1 MTDTS
6 TAAPVPF
13 ANLHV
18 HTEYSLLDGMAST
31 DTFDYLASIGQNAV
45 AITDHG
51 TLAGLW
57 KMTEAGRKHNIKVLA
72 GLESYV
78 AVGSRFDRDYIEIPA
93 DDSSADEGD
102 GKSGTGEKASTSD
115 ALTLDQLSEEERAQ
129 AIQFVAMIEDLLASD
144 DGDISIEL
152 IAGYAQLSETSAAF
166 RGLPSTQEGTGDAE
180 GKGQP
185 VTLDD
190 ALVALA
196 SLRETFLAPPRKV
209 KKRFHEHLTLIATN
223 ETGWSNLLAL
233 SNAAELS
240 KHQGKPRIDLQLLA
254 EHHEGLVILTG
265 CLGGAF
271 LGSLSRGDRN
281 RASDTLRRLVEIAG
295 TDRVFVEV
303 MEHGIDAE
311 SRVLPEAAKLAA
323 EHGVR
328 MVATNDAHYV
338 RPDADTAHA
347 AWLAH
352 QSKSTL
358 ANPKYAFHGAGFHL
372 ASEAEM
378 RAKRPEQWWQ
388 DAVTTAGEIA
398 ALASGDVLPES
409 KIRLPK
415 FPLPDGEAD
424 TTAYFVRLINE
435 GATRIYGPDRP
446 AEVSAR
452 LQEEFSVVAQ
462 MGMTDYFLIVADMMA
477 WARAQGILT
486 GPGRGSAAGSLISY
500 CLGIVTIDPL
510 EHNLLFERFLE
521 PGRKG
526 MPDIDSDFEAARRDE
541 VFAYLGRK
549 YGNEFVARIGT
560 FGFARTKKAIK
571 DAARVLEL
579 TRVGDTLAKEVPID
593 AGKPLTFAKLRDPA
607 RADAESFRSAVAVGG
622 EDAARVV
629 ELAEAFEDL
638 VSTLGVHACGFLVS
652 DVPVAELVPVRVN
665 EDGLRYTAWDG
676 RDVEALGLCKIDIL
690 GLKNLDG
697 LAKAFEYLRE
707 FEGIELAHDEIPHP
721 NTKGDPRV
729 DATYRLLRE
738 GKTSGVF
745 QLESDGITALTA
757 DIKPENWDD
766 LSAILALYRPG
777 PMGVGMHLHYGARKH
792 GLEPIEYGHLTT
804 DPTEIDWISR
814 VLGTTYAIASYQ
826 EQIMELGR
834 VIAGFDAAERSK
846 LRKAIGKKIKSEMD
860 AIGLSWVQRATQ
872 EYRDETGELISPA
885 FSVATAER
893 LWETIKVNADYLF
906 NKCLTGETV
915 TMTSRGV
922 GATIE
927 DLYYRIHG
935 GKPVDPSLCD
945 FCGER
950 PAGVQKRQC
959 KPCRSWAFKFRD
971 PKRGNT
977 LLAYDF
983 ADGRIR
989 PERIV
994 DVHQNGVKPVFRI
1007 SLADGKTVRATSNH
1021 RFLSPNGWREV
1032 RELRPG
1038 AELIVDVG
1046 YELQMNHPSNRTTIG
1061 ERESRPDR
1069 KPWLPGEQNSG
1080 YVNGGFMALKTWT
1093 ARTIDT
1099 AACKECGIG
1108 YDVTRLERAHLD
1120 GNRTNNDPSNL
1131 AWMCVSHHKQHDY
1144 RENGR
1149 RRRWDKGHLAV
1160 PVRIISIEPD
1170 GLEMTYDVEMDE
1182 GTSHSFTAN
1191 GIVSHNSHS
1200 VAYAR
1205 TTFDTAY
1212 VKANWPAAYG
1222 AALLATVDDT
1232 DRRVRIIEG
1241 VTRDGVEVLPPEVN
1255 RSGASTQPEGT
1266 AVRLGLGEIKDAG
1279 SDAEGLIRAREAHG
1293 GAFPDLPS
1301 IYRAI
1306 DPTANRATLG
1316 KRMLEAL
1323 VEAGAMDEYGPRL
1336 GINVVS
1342 RALATAPFP
1351 VPQLEWSTLERAI
1364 RQRARIGISFGTHP
1378 LVLHQ
1383 NEVRSWV
1390 PEGTMNPE
1398 QFRASLLPV
1407 QALPDV
1413 NGARI
1418 STLAL
1423 LASVST
1429 RAYRGGKLAQLT
1441 LEGSSARING
1451 VMWNDRLAEHL
1462 DSPQGLPPAGA
1473 LVLARGRVSIRE
1485 VEIEDRESGEVSTT
1499 IQRELTVSYLEEIRV
1514 ADDGTYRLPDA
1525 PSMGIR
1531 FPSTEDLDVL
1541 AEAAADAEA
1550 TGAAQAAEAAR
1561 LEQLQQAQLEV
1572 AAREAE
1578 LAEHATVPL
1587 VDVRTGAAVPVVAVD
1602 ANLSSAMVRLRLR
1615 NAGFAIDLDLAAQI
1629 AAGEVRVSELQG
1641 FPIRDDRTGDVVAY
1655 VVASPE
1661 EPTPDDADASVPEP
1675 APTSAAHS
1683 AGEPA
1688 DSTLLEG
1695 AIS

>member
-690 GLKNLDG
+690 GLANLDG

-745 QLESDGITALTA
+745 QLESDGITALTE

-777 PMGVGMHLHYGARKH
+777 PMAVGMHQRYGARKH
-792 GLEPIEYGHLTT
+792 GLEPVDYTYLTE
-804 DPTEIDWISR
+804 DPTEIALIDS
-814 VLGTTYAIASYQ
+814 VLGKTYGLFSFQ
-826 EQIMELGR
+826 EQAMQLSE
-834 VIAGFDAAERSK
+834 VVAGFDAGERSG
-846 LRKAIGKKIKSEMD
+846 LRKAMGKKDQSVMD
-860 AIGLSWVQRATQ
+860 AIGLTWVQRAGL
-872 EYRDETGELISPA
+872 EYRDEAGDVVSPA
-885 FSVATAER
+885 FSRVTAER
-893 LWETIKVNADYLF
+893 LWEAIKANASYAF
-906 NKCLTGETV
+906 N
-915 TMTSRGV
+915 
-922 GATIE
+922 A
-927 DLYYRIHG
+927 
-935 GKPVDPSLCD
+935 
-945 FCGER
+945 
-950 PAGVQKRQC
+950 
-959 KPCRSWAFKFRD
+959 
-971 PKRGNT
+971 
-977 LLAYDF
+977 
-983 ADGRIR
+983 
-989 PERIV
+989 
-994 DVHQNGVKPVFRI
+994 
-1007 SLADGKTVRATSNH
+1007 
-1021 RFLSPNGWREV
+1021 
-1032 RELRPG
+1032 
-1038 AELIVDVG
+1038 
-1046 YELQMNHPSNRTTIG
+1046 
-1061 ERESRPDR
+1061 
-1069 KPWLPGEQNSG
+1069 
-1080 YVNGGFMALKTWT
+1080 
-1093 ARTIDT
+1093 
-1099 AACKECGIG
+1099 
-1108 YDVTRLERAHLD
+1108 
-1120 GNRTNNDPSNL
+1120 
-1131 AWMCVSHHKQHDY
+1131 
-1144 RENGR
+1144 
-1149 RRRWDKGHLAV
+1149 
-1160 PVRIISIEPD
+1160 
-1170 GLEMTYDVEMDE
+1170 
-1182 GTSHSFTAN
+1182 SHSF
-1191 GIVSHNSHS
+1191 
-1200 VAYAR
+1200 AYAR

-1222 AALLATVDDT
+1222 AALLATVDSSE
-1232 DRRVRIIEG
+1232 RRVRIIEG
-1241 VTRDGVEVLPPEVN
+1241 IGAEGIEVLPPHVN
-1255 RSGASTQPEGT
+1255 QSGYSTKPEGA

-1462 DSPQGLPPAGA
+1462 ESPQGLPPAGA

-1531 FPSTEDLDVL
+1531 FPRTDDPDVL
-1541 AEAAADAEA
+1541 AQAAADVEA
-1550 TGAAQAAEAAR
+1550 TAAAQAAEAAR
-1561 LEQLQQAQLEV
+1561 LEQLQHAQLEV
-1572 AAREAE
+1572 AAREAV
-1578 LAEHATVPL
+1578 LVEHATVPL

-1661 EPTPDDADASVPEP
+1661 EPTPDDADAFVPEP
-1675 APTSAAHS
+1675 APRSAAHS

>member
-18 HTEYSLLDGMAST
+18 HTEYSLLDGMASN
-31 DTFDYLASIGQNAV
+31 DMFDHLASIGQNAV
-45 AITDHG
+45 AVTDHG

-57 KMTEAGRKHNIKVLA
+57 KMTEAGRKHGMKVLA

-78 AVGSRFDRDYIEIPA
+78 AVGSRFDRDFIEIPA
-93 DDSSADEGD
+93 DDSSADEGN
-102 GKSGTGEKASTSD
+102 GKSGTGEKANTSD
-115 ALTLDQLSEEERAQ
+115 AFTLDQLSEEERARALGQ
-129 AIQFVAMIEDLLASD
+129 VSVIETLLRSD
-144 DGDISIEL
+144 EGDVTVEL
-152 IAGYAQLSETSAAF
+152 LSDYSQLTENSEAF
-166 RGLPSTQEGTGDAE
+166 RALAAGSGLGPAETTGE
-180 GKGQP
+180 TP
-185 VTLDD
+185 VTLGD
-190 ALVALA
+190 ALTAL
-196 SLRETFLAPPRKV
+196 SGLRATFLAPPRKL

-271 LGSLSRGDRN
+271 LGSLSRGDRD
-281 RASDTLRRLVEIAG
+281 RASDTLRRLVEIAS
-295 TDRVFVEV
+295 TERVFVEV

-311 SRVLPEAAKLAA
+311 SRVLPEAAALAA

-328 MVATNDAHYV
+328 VVATNDAHYV

-372 ASEAEM
+372 ASEQEM

-398 ALASGDVLPES
+398 ALASGGVLPES

-415 FPLPDGEAD
+415 FPLPDGETD

-452 LQEEFSVVAQ
+452 LQEEFNVVAQ

-477 WARAQGILT
+477 WARSQGILT
-486 GPGRGSAAGSLISY
+486 GPGRGSAAGSMISY

-549 YGNEFVARIGT
+549 YGNEYVARIGT

-593 AGKPLTFAKLRDPA
+593 GGKPLTFEKLRDPA
-607 RADAESFRSAVAVGG
+607 RTDAESFRSAVAVGG

-690 GLKNLDG
+690 GLANLDG
-697 LAKAFEYLRE
+697 LAKAFEYLRD

-745 QLESDGITALTA
+745 QLESDGITTLTA
-757 DIKPENWDD
+757 DIKPEDWDD

-777 PMGVGMHLHYGARKH
+777 PMAIGMHQHYGARKH
-792 GLEPIEYGHLTT
+792 GLEAIDYGYLTE
-804 DPTEIDWISR
+804 DPEEARWIGE
-814 VLGTTYAIASYQ
+814 VLGTTQGLMVMQ
-826 EQIMELGR
+826 EQIMSLGR
-834 VIAGFDAAERSK
+834 VVAGFDAAERSK
-846 LRKAIGKKIKSEMD
+846 LRKAMGKKIQAEMD
-860 AIGLSWVQRATQ
+860 TIGLTWVQRATQ
-872 EYRDETGELISPA
+872 EYRDDAGEIISPV
-885 FSVATAER
+885 FSRVTSER
-893 LWETIKVNADYLF
+893 LWEAIKGNASYLF
-906 NKCLTGETV
+906 N
-915 TMTSRGV
+915 
-922 GATIE
+922 A
-927 DLYYRIHG
+927 
-935 GKPVDPSLCD
+935 
-945 FCGER
+945 
-950 PAGVQKRQC
+950 
-959 KPCRSWAFKFRD
+959 
-971 PKRGNT
+971 
-977 LLAYDF
+977 
-983 ADGRIR
+983 
-989 PERIV
+989 
-994 DVHQNGVKPVFRI
+994 
-1007 SLADGKTVRATSNH
+1007 
-1021 RFLSPNGWREV
+1021 
-1032 RELRPG
+1032 
-1038 AELIVDVG
+1038 
-1046 YELQMNHPSNRTTIG
+1046 
-1061 ERESRPDR
+1061 
-1069 KPWLPGEQNSG
+1069 
-1080 YVNGGFMALKTWT
+1080 
-1093 ARTIDT
+1093 
-1099 AACKECGIG
+1099 
-1108 YDVTRLERAHLD
+1108 
-1120 GNRTNNDPSNL
+1120 
-1131 AWMCVSHHKQHDY
+1131 
-1144 RENGR
+1144 
-1149 RRRWDKGHLAV
+1149 
-1160 PVRIISIEPD
+1160 
-1170 GLEMTYDVEMDE
+1170 
-1182 GTSHSFTAN
+1182 SHSY
-1191 GIVSHNSHS
+1191 
-1200 VAYAR
+1200 AYAR

-1222 AALLATVDDT
+1222 AALLATVDSSE
-1232 DRRVRIIEG
+1232 RRVRIIEG
-1241 VTRDGVEVLPPEVN
+1241 IAAEGIEVLPPHVN
-1255 RSGASTQPEGT
+1255 QSGFSTKPEGP

-1293 GAFPDLPS
+1293 GSFPDLPS

-1390 PEGTMNPE
+1390 PEGTMNPG

-1462 DSPQGLPPAGA
+1462 ESPQGLPPAGA
-1473 LVLARGRVSIRE
+1473 LVLARGKVSIRE

-1514 ADDGTYRLPDA
+1514 ADDGTYSLPEA

-1531 FPSTEDLDVL
+1531 FPSTEDPDVL
-1541 AEAAADAEA
+1541 AVATADAEA
-1550 TGAAQAAEAAR
+1550 TAAAQAAEVAR

-1661 EPTPDDADASVPEP
+1661 EPTPDDRDARADASAP
-1675 APTSAAHS
+1675 ASTSAAHS